1 MTFLIKIKRKMKN
14 KLIAL
19 FVSIASLSQAQDEVC
34 EQYRE
39 KLMFGPK
46 IGLNLSNVYDSKGEQ
61 FNADAKIGLAIG
73 AFLAIPI
80 GKYLGVQPEILI
92 SQKGFQATGY
102 LIGSSYSFTRT
113 TTYID
118 VPLMF
123 AFKPT
128 EFLTILA
135 GPQYSYLMNQ
145 KDVFGSATTTVE
157 QITQFTNDNIRKNTL
172 CLTGGV
178 DINMNRFVVGAR
190 AGWDVQNNNGNG
202 VSTTPRYKNM
212 WYQATI
218 GYRF

>member
-1 MTFLIKIKRKMKN
+1 MKN